1 MCNICVRALQ
11 ERCSE
16 RGIWELSKL
25 TMNPLRGS
33 FYPNSYAY
41 IESNVQYVPPC
52 FGLPSVYLT
61 AAAFCPCQ
69 GTSSGLVD
77 TVLVCWLQYNT
88 VPASSDCRKCLNVK
102 GGDGLTGV

>member
-1 MCNICVRALQ
+1 MRQGSAGALFREGHLGALQ
-11 ERCSE
+11 IDNESFAWL
-16 RGIWELSKL
+16 ILS
-25 TMNPLRGS
+25 
-33 FYPNSYAY
+33 NSYAY
-41 IESNVQYVPPC
+41 IESNVQYVPPR